1 MLSEHGPLDVVIHV
15 GMQGL
20 AGYLVPVMLL
30 LCGILLWF
38 TPAQRPFYS
47 LFAIVLSLG
56 SWLTSNLGGFF
67 LGMAL
72 GLVGGTLAFAW
83 STSSD
88 EPIQWPRSYPQILQ
102 PSAVLGMMLR
112 QPSALPSGRP
122 DESVVVLE
130 SASLAPPAR
139 PLAGAPTRPWSAELN
154 APELKAPGLNAP
166 DLMAPDLMAPDL
178 MAADLMAADLMAADP
193 MTPGLA
199 ADRAASA
206 GDRAVQQ
213 DQPALRQEAGDSPR

>member
-1 MLSEHGPLDVVIHV
+1 MAIATALGKAWHAFGIWRRTRPFWGGLLVSAGGCEIVLSEHGPLDVVIHV

-47 LFAIVLSLG
+47 LLAIVLSLG

-83 STSSD
+83 STSAD
-88 EPIQWPRSYPQILQ
+88 EPIQWPRTYPQILQ
-102 PSAVLGMMLR
+102 PSAVLGLMLR
-112 QPSALPSGRP
+112 QPPALPSGRA

-139 PLAGAPTRPWSAELN
+139 PLPGGRSTPWSAELMGP
-154 APELKAPGLNAP
+154 A
-166 DLMAPDLMAPDL
+166 
-178 MAADLMAADLMAADP
+178 AADDCP
-193 MTPGLA
+193 
-199 ADRAASA
+199 ASA

-213 DQPALRQEAGDSPR
+213 DQSPPGQESRDRPR